1 MSNSIKQLIDS
12 RKVLKNEI
20 DGEVAHCMTDDWPN
34 SELKKLGH

>member
-20 DGEVAHCMTDDWPN
+20 DGEVAHRMTADWPN